1 MQIALKPEHWE
12 KMLVHVQAHA
22 PLEACGLLAGR
33 KSFVEDVLLI
43 ENEARSPNRFRMD
56 PKQQLKAF
64 HWMQSNGLELI
75 GIFHSHPAGLETPS
89 ERDIAEAA
97 YPVIQVIWSQTVGR
111 WSARAFWIGNEQARE
126 VTLQLVDK

>member
-1 MQIALKPEHWE
+1 MPPLAAGRGGTRHHPGCSLDRRHLRFIMQIALKPEHWE

-64 HWMQSNGLELI
+64 HWMPSNGLQLL
-75 GIFHSHPAGLETPS
+75 GIFHSHPPRLQTPS
-89 ERDIAEAA
+89 H
-97 YPVIQVIWSQTVGR
+97 P
-111 WSARAFWIGNEQARE
+111 
-126 VTLQLVDK
+126 